1 MAWRIEQAKSDRSSC
16 RFCNKRIAKGEH
28 RFGNDELTSDWYHL
42 ACAPEGKPRAFKPFA
57 AEAAKLASPTV
68 AKPAPKAEGSSRN
81 LELEAKLAADPAD
94 RATRAV
100 FADWL
105 QSRGDP
111 WGELIALE
119 LAGKKTEAKRLLK
132 QHAEALTG
140 GFGARGLTWKRGF
153 IDDIVVDGSLKSAK
167 VSLPGLLGI
176 RTAFLTRRLRVA
188 LSPDAELV
196 RAIAQ
201 HAPKGLRDLFIWLSP
216 AVDELALP
224 SIEKLTLMVQRD
236 RPVGADAL
244 RTLFLGAR
252 LPKLRRLG
260 FFQAPLS
267 VDFLRA
273 LVESTLCRRLE
284 WLAFY
289 QNALSSEGE
298 RFLDSRRRELAHLKL
313 QLEPDF
319 DDDSDS
325 DADSD
330 SDSDA
335 DG

>member
-1 MAWRIEQAKSDRSSC
+1 MAWRIEQAKSDRATC

-57 AEAAKLASPTV
+57 AEAAKLGAGASQPT
-68 AKPAPKAEGSSRN
+68 AAAPVVDDGSARH

-94 RATRAV
+94 RETRAV

-119 LAGKKTEAKRLLK
+119 LAGKKAEAKRLLK

-153 IDDIVVDGSLKSAK
+153 IDDIGVDGSLKSAK
-167 VSLPGLLGI
+167 LSLPGLLGL

-188 LSPDAELV
+188 MSPDAELV
-196 RAIAQ
+196 RLVNER
-201 HAPKGLRDLFIWLSP
+201 APKGLRDLFVWLSP
-216 AVDELALP
+216 AVDGLALP

-236 RPVGADAL
+236 RPCAAEAL
-244 RTLFLGAR
+244 PTLLSGAR
-252 LPKLRRLG
+252 LPRLRALA
-260 FFQAPLS
+260 FFQAPLT

-273 LVESTLCRRLE
+273 LVDSKLCAQLES
-284 WLAFY
+284 LAIY
-289 QNALSSEGE
+289 QNALSPEGQA
-298 RFLDSRRRELAHLKL
+298 FLDSRRRALAHLKTL
-313 QLEPDF
+313 SFEPDF
-319 DDDSDS
+319 DDDPED
-325 DADSD
+325 DHDD
-330 SDSDA
+330 
-335 DG
+335 